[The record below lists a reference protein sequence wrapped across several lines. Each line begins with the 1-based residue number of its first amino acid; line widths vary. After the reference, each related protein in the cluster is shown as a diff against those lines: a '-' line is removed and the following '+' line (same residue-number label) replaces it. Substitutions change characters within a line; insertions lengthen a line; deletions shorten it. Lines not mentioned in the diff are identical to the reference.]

1 MRRSLVVVIAI
12 ALAMVGPAGAATDPG
27 ERAYAEACASCHRV
41 PSRVLRPYLS
51 MTREQRR
58 LALDVFLKDH
68 YAEDDATRAAIIA
81 WLEANHVR
89 R

>member
-1 MRRSLVVVIAI
+1 MRPRLVVVIAI
-12 ALAMVGPAGAATDPG
+12 ASALVGPAGAATDPG

-51 MTREQRR
+51 MTPDQRR
-58 LALDVFLKDH
+58 QALDTLLKEH
-68 YAEDDATRAAIIA
+68 YGEDDTKRAAIIA

>member
-1 MRRSLVVVIAI
+1 MPHPLLLVVAW
-12 ALAMVGPAGAATDPG
+12 LAASPPAGAATDPG

-41 PSRVLRPYLS
+41 PSRVLRPYLA
-51 MTREQRR
+51 MTRDERR
-58 LALDVFLKDH
+58 RALDLFLKDH
-68 YAEDDATRAAIIA
+68 YAEDEAARAAINS

>member
-1 MRRSLVVVIAI
+1 MPRPLLALVAFLAI
-12 ALAMVGPAGAATDPG
+12 HPAAGAATDPG

-41 PSRVLRPYLS
+41 PSRVLRPYLA
-51 MTREQRR
+51 MTRDERR
-58 LALDVFLKDH
+58 RALDLFLQGH
-68 YAEDDATRAAIIA
+68 YAEDEAARAAIIA